1 MTDNPLTN
9 LRASY
14 DAGKAQGIVSVC
26 SAHPIVIEAALA
38 RAARRR
44 TMALIEATCNQVNQ
58 DGGYTGMTPADFRR
72 YVLDI
77 ADRVGLPHDRVILG
91 GDHLGPNPWKSLPPQ
106 EAMQK
111 ACDMIAAYA
120 EAGFVKLHLDAS
132 MGCAGEAAHLPDD
145 IVAERAVMM
154 AARAEAH
161 AKIPPVYIIG
171 TEIPTPGGA
180 TEALDHLAPTTPE
193 SVQAT
198 YRVHKTSFQAHIPQ
212 AWARVIGIVVQ
223 PGVEFGHDDVVFYDR
238 GKATRLIRALGNMQ
252 GLIYEAHST
261 DYQPETALSQLV
273 TDGFCILKVGPAL
286 TFALR
291 EALYGL
297 DEIAQILDPARV
309 SLKHVMEDI
318 MCETPVYW
326 RDHYGDDPAAQRI
339 LRHFSYSDRIRYY
352 WPMPIAKK
360 AVDALLESFHG
371 QVLPETLVSQYLPRF
386 YGRIIDGSLS
396 NDVSAILI
404 QSVQD
409 VLDLYGRAAR
419 DSNN

>member
-1 MTDNPLTN
+1 MTYNPLTN

-14 DAGKAQGIVSVC
+14 DAGKPLGIVSVC

-38 RAARRR
+38 RAARLGIV
-44 TMALIEATCNQVNQ
+44 ALIEATCNQVNQ
-58 DGGYTGMTPADFRR
+58 DGGYTGMTPVDFRR

-77 ADRVGLPHDRVILG
+77 ADRVGLPQTRVILG
-91 GDHLGPNPWKSLPPQ
+91 GDHLGPNPWKNLPPE

-132 MGCAGEAAHLPDD
+132 MGCAGEASHLPDD
-145 IVAERAVMM
+145 IVAMRAVMM
-154 AARAEAH
+154 AQRAEAH
-161 AKIPPVYIIG
+161 AKTPPVYVIG

-180 TEALDHLAPTTPE
+180 IEALDHLAPTMPE
-193 SVQAT
+193 SVHAT
-198 YRVHKTSFQAHIPQ
+198 YQVHKASFHARIPD

-223 PGVEFGHDDVVFYDR
+223 PGVEFGHEDIVFYDR
-238 GKATRLIRALGNMQ
+238 VKATQLIQAIGDMK

-261 DYQPETALSQLV
+261 DYQPESALSQLV

-297 DEIAQILDPARV
+297 DAIAQVIDPDRV
-309 SLKHVMEDI
+309 SLKHVMENI
-318 MCETPVYW
+318 MCEKPVYW
-326 RDHYGDDPAAQRI
+326 RDHYGDDPQAQRI
-339 LRHFSYSDRIRYY
+339 LRHYSYSDRIRYY
-352 WPMPIAKK
+352 WPSSAAEK
-360 AVDALLESFHG
+360 AVDALLQSFDG
-371 QVLPETLVSQYLPRF
+371 KALPETLVSQYLPRF
-386 YGRIIDGSLS
+386 YARIIDGALP
-396 NDVSAILI
+396 NDVHAILL